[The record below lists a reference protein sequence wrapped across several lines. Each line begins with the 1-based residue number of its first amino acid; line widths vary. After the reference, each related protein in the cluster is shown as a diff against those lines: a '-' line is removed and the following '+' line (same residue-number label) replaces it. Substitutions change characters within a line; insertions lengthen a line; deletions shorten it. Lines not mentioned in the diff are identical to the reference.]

1 MELLYSHVHILSKH
15 ICQNCWE
22 TVKNL
27 VYKWC
32 KSAPVEWESTLGK
45 HSFFFHKEEDAYS
58 LDCDKWTINIFIIQF
73 VSFPTRRYNNAC
85 IFGPFGILL
94 SCTVN
99 LFFSCIHSHKIYS
112 ITYILGRCPRPFLE
126 VILSPCFICIRICN
140 KCIRDNIER
149 AAVYFA
155 LFCAIDMS
163 LKVGQCFE
171 FRILTC
177 LNFRAKRILKSCS
190 NGFCTY
196 NTHLLNVCVFIRW
209 SPI

>member
-1 MELLYSHVHILSKH
+1 MYSRVHILSKH

-58 LDCDKWTINIFIIQF
+58 LDWDKWTINIFIIQF
-73 VSFPTRRYNNAC
+73 VSFPTRRYYNAC

-99 LFFSCIHSHKIYS
+99 LFLMYS
-112 ITYILGRCPRPFLE
+112 FTQNIFNHLYSRKVSSSIPGGHIVTMFHLHQNMLKMYQGQHQKGRCIFCSFLCHRYE
-126 VILSPCFICIRICN
+126 LESRTVLWI
-140 KCIRDNIER
+140 
-149 AAVYFA
+149 
-155 LFCAIDMS
+155 
-163 LKVGQCFE
+163 
-171 FRILTC
+171 
-177 LNFRAKRILKSCS
+177 
-190 NGFCTY
+190 
-196 NTHLLNVCVFIRW
+196 
-209 SPI
+209 